1 MNMELNFSDSWLR
14 KLPKPEKRLEYR
26 DQATKGLLLRVSPS
40 GVKSFSYYYRIGK
53 RTARVTIG
61 KYPDI
66 TLKTARQ
73 TADEHRRLL
82 ANGNDPRISKL
93 SQRQSLELIVDRMVS
108 LFIEEYAQIRN
119 SSWKQAEAN
128 LRLYLVAPYGQF
140 PINEIKRSHIKEI
153 LLSLTNRGKY
163 VAANRAL
170 AHIRK
175 FFNWL
180 VEEEYLEASPTDH
193 LKKPYN
199 ERRRERVLTK
209 VEIQSI
215 WSSLSAI
222 GSPYEDWIKLLFLC
236 GQRRMETALL
246 RRSQIIEDCWHLSGE
261 DTKNKNPNIIP
272 LSTQAQSILEKLLE
286 QKGEYLIKSGRA
298 GDKPINGFSKSKV
311 RLDRISGIKDWT
323 FHDIRRTVS
332 SNLTKMGVDRFLLS
346 RILNHADNAITGVYD
361 QYSYLEEKRH
371 ALQQWAD
378 RLDDIIS

>member
-14 KLPKPEKRLEYR
+14 KLPKPENRLEYR

-93 SQRQSLELIVDRMVS
+93 SQSQSIELIVDRMVS

-140 PINEIKRSHIKEI
+140 PINEIKRSHKKEI

-199 ERRRERVLTK
+199 ERRRERV
-209 VEIQSI
+209 
-215 WSSLSAI
+215 
-222 GSPYEDWIKLLFLC
+222 
-236 GQRRMETALL
+236 
-246 RRSQIIEDCWHLSGE
+246 
-261 DTKNKNPNIIP
+261 
-272 LSTQAQSILEKLLE
+272 
-286 QKGEYLIKSGRA
+286 
-298 GDKPINGFSKSKV
+298 
-311 RLDRISGIKDWT
+311 
-323 FHDIRRTVS
+323 
-332 SNLTKMGVDRFLLS
+332 
-346 RILNHADNAITGVYD
+346 
-361 QYSYLEEKRH
+361 
-371 ALQQWAD
+371 
-378 RLDDIIS
+378 